1 MLEEPTELYLVIYI
15 YKSDYTIIKKETVY
29 KYKQINGLCGTKTMT
44 NLIVSSALGTFWIYI
59 KTDRHL
65 TC

>member
-29 KYKQINGLCGTKTMT
+29 RLCGTKTMT